1 MLAARRGLVNRDD
14 EIHERHER
22 QESRCGH
29 ALSPARPD
37 ADPVAVAARMSH
49 THSAAVSGCSPSC
62 ARRSGQDEGV
72 AVMTAVLGDI
82 TKQTVDA
89 IVNAADE
96 ATR

>member
-1 MLAARRGLVNRDD
+1 M
-14 EIHERHER
+14 R
-22 QESRCGH
+22 QCS
-29 ALSPARPD
+29 LTARPD
-37 ADPVAVAARMSH
+37 ADPVAVAARMRY

-72 AVMTAVLGDI
+72 AVITAVLGDI

-96 ATR
+96 AMRGGGGGGGALPPRPGPANMSV